1 MDADD
6 FEGKGQHQPL
16 GGPAGSV
23 AGGGGGGGDS
33 GSSSSKNALHNSPFG
48 KQVRVLGDNDEA
60 DDDQNTS
67 TGGGMGNLVA
77 KAFTAL
83 KRSFSGDAQD
93 VMEPSS
99 SCDAVGKKGYG
110 TDPSSEL
117 EQDMQSVMQN
127 AAMAVLHTT
136 KACKDPPPHLHAP
149 ELYHPEQV
157 MSYAE
162 MPYWGK
168 ANKDNNNNSNNAHA
182 HEGAKNLDV
191 GALMKSMFK
200 ATEAMKSDPGDFAT
214 AEEFYHQQQQHHE
227 ESNNTNDEG
236 EGGVVVEEQHFRQ
249 EILSSTAVVEDEGEK
264 DAVFQMP
271 RKNSLDN
278 AMIGGVG
285 EEGEMNNAL
294 LREVE
299 VEEEEYEVV
308 DDARAMEQAA
318 EELAARE
325 EEALERLEEA
335 VMMFSSD

>member
-1 MDADD
+1 MDAGA

-23 AGGGGGGGDS
+23 AGGGGGGGS
-33 GSSSSKNALHNSPFG
+33 RSSKNALHHTPFR
-48 KQVRVLGDNDEA
+48 KQVRVLGDDNEA

-67 TGGGMGNLVA
+67 AGGGMGNLVA

-93 VMEPSS
+93 AMEPSS

-157 MSYAE
+157 TSYAE

-168 ANKDNNNNSNNAHA
+168 ANKDNNNA

-191 GALMKSMFK
+191 GAMMKSMIE

-214 AEEFYHQQQQHHE
+214 AEEFYQQQHQQQHHQ

-236 EGGVVVEEQHFRQ
+236 EGGVVVEEQHFQQ
-249 EILSSTAVVEDEGEK
+249 EILPLTAVGEEEKEK
-264 DAVFQMP
+264 DRVFQMP

-278 AMIGGVG
+278 AMMGGGGVG
-285 EEGEMNNAL
+285 EEGEMNNTL

-299 VEEEEYEVV
+299 VEEEEHEVVV

-318 EELAARE
+318 EELAAKE

>member
-1 MDADD
+1 MDTAD

-23 AGGGGGGGDS
+23 AGSGGGGGG
-33 GSSSSKNALHNSPFG
+33 SSKNALHHSPFGG
-48 KQVRVLGDNDEA
+48 KQVRVLGDDDEA
-60 DDDQNTS
+60 DDDQNIS
-67 TGGGMGNLVA
+67 AGGGMGNLVA

-93 VMEPSS
+93 AMEPSS

-157 MSYAE
+157 TSYAE

-168 ANKDNNNNSNNAHA
+168 ANKDNNA

-191 GALMKSMFK
+191 GGLMKSMIE

-214 AEEFYHQQQQHHE
+214 AEEFYQQQQQHHE
-227 ESNNTNDEG
+227 ESNNANDEG
-236 EGGVVVEEQHFRQ
+236 EGGVVGEEQHFQQ
-249 EILSSTAVVEDEGEK
+249 EFLPSNAVVEEGEKEK

-278 AMIGGVG
+278 DAMIGGGSVG
-285 EEGEMNNAL
+285 EEGEMNNTL

-299 VEEEEYEVV
+299 VEVEEHDGVV

-318 EELAARE
+318 EELAAKE